1 MKEAA
6 HGMAATAKIDTY
18 AIPPIVWRV
27 MSGLFADSFAH
38 ACRGDDDR
46 GREEQERKAHE
57 TSFMRFLS
65 SFVFEQN
72 SLSFIRR
79 CRF

>member
-46 GREEQERKAHE
+46 GREEQERKEKDIFHA
-57 TSFMRFLS
+57 FFFVVRF
-65 SFVFEQN
+65 
-72 SLSFIRR
+72 
-79 CRF
+79 

>member
-46 GREEQERKAHE
+46 GREEQRDIFHAI
-57 TSFMRFLS
+57 FFVVRF
-65 SFVFEQN
+65 
-72 SLSFIRR
+72 
-79 CRF
+79 

>member
-46 GREEQERKAHE
+46 GREEQERKR
-57 TSFMRFLS
+57 MRHLSCFFFS

>member
-38 ACRGDDDR
+38 ACRGDGDR
-46 GREEQERKAHE
+46 GREEQERKA
-57 TSFMRFLS
+57 TSLAFFFVVRF
-65 SFVFEQN
+65 
-72 SLSFIRR
+72 
-79 CRF
+79 

>member
-46 GREEQERKAHE
+46 GREEQERIAHGDI
-57 TSFMRFLS
+57 FHAFFVVVRF
-65 SFVFEQN
+65 
-72 SLSFIRR
+72 
-79 CRF
+79 